1 MLKDAGMGIELASE
15 MINCLLFA
23 DDIVLIGKTEE
34 ELQSLLTIAG
44 IFARYSFKDSMFP
57 K

>member
-1 MLKDAGMGIELASE
+1 MGIELASE

-34 ELQSLLTIAG
+34 LQSLLTIAG
-44 IFARYSFKDSMFP
+44 IFPSK
-57 K
+57 